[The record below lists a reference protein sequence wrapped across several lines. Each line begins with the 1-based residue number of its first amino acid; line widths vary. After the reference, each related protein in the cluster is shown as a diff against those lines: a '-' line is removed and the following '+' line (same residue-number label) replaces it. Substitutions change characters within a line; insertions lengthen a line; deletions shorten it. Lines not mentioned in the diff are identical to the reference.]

1 MTRKWGLS
9 ILVAVVLSAA
19 AAGTVLGEVRRER
32 PARRPYI
39 TEVGQPYAINGEALR
54 QEIGRISDLQIY
66 VSRYGYPDYAEIQ
79 EIVPEWP
86 WRPYEVR
93 LYYLDRD
100 VEAVFGAVILSPAAP
115 NFGVMKIH
123 SNMPPE
129 KRHEIEL
136 VLQSRL
142 VPALSG
148 GARQSAA
155 DRMDVLV
162 SRVEAAATRATQAA
176 DRAAAESEAAVRA
189 ADRTVAT
196 VQKMEQR
203 RHTVR

>member
-1 MTRKWGLS
+1 MTRKRGLS

-19 AAGTVLGEVRRER
+19 AAGTVWGEVRRER

-39 TEVGQPYAINGEALR
+39 TEVGQPYAINGEALQ
-54 QEIGRISDLQIY
+54 QEIARISDLRTY
-66 VSRYGYPDYAEIQ
+66 VGRFGYPDYTEIQ
-79 EIVPEWP
+79 EIVPDWP
-86 WRPYEVR
+86 WKPYEVR

-100 VEAVFGAVILSPAAP
+100 VEVVFGAVNLSPAAP
-115 NFGVMKIH
+115 NFGVMKTH
-123 SNMPPE
+123 STMTPE
-129 KRHEIEL
+129 KRDEIEL
-136 VLQSRL
+136 VLQSRR

-148 GARQSAA
+148 GSRQSAA

-162 SRVEAAATRATQAA
+162 SRVEAAAERAAQAA
-176 DRAAAESEAAVRA
+176 DRAAAESEAAARA

-203 RHTVR
+203 RHKVR